1 MIFGPDGTTYIATRE
16 YVPDPADPGIYRITD
31 YITVISSA
39 GTVTDIQL
47 VGIAAEG
54 ALLQAGPDGSVYKT
68 TDTGDPD
75 NPITYVTTV
84 NATGIATTTTIV
96 GLAAGTVRFGPDG
109 TVYQTTSDPNSGTTY
124 VTTIS
129 TDGTTTTVAI
139 TNGSPAGTVQFAPD
153 GTVSQI
159 VTGNGATRLVVL

>member
-54 ALLQAGPDGSVYKT
+54 ALLRRARRVGVQDHRYRGPRQPHHLRDHRQCHRNR
-68 TDTGDPD
+68 D
-75 NPITYVTTV
+75 NHHHRRIGRRHG
-84 NATGIATTTTIV
+84 A
-96 GLAAGTVRFGPDG
+96 VRPDG

-139 TNGSPAGTVQFAPD
+139 NH
-153 GTVSQI
+153 
-159 VTGNGATRLVVL
+159 